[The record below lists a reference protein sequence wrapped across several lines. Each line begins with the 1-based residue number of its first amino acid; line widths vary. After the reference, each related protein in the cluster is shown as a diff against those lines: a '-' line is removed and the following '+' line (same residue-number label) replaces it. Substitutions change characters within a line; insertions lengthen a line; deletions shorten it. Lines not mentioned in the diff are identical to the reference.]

1 MSKQSVNE
9 EKEMT
14 FGEHLDELR
23 KILIRV
29 AIVIVVLFIAM
40 FAIDNVWLDILL
52 GPSNASFPTYRFFN
66 WFAGVIDSDAL
77 RISPANNF
85 DLINTK
91 VAGQFML
98 AMKSAFIGSL
108 IVAVPYLI
116 FELWL
121 FVKPAIPVKM
131 QRKCARYAMITPLW
145 FFSGLLFGYF
155 VIVPLTIN
163 FLTNYTIDQVAIQNL
178 ITPDSFI
185 STVIGVSMAAGIT
198 FLLPM
203 FIRLIANMGL
213 VTAPT
218 LKQYRKHAIAILLIF
233 AAIITPPDVFSQI
246 LIFIPCYIM
255 YEYGIRIAAHIDA
268 EREAAEKAQGA
279 KAVAAAVE
287 DDDEVEDRETVKYD
301 D

>member
-1 MSKQSVNE
+1 MSKQVANE

-23 KILIRV
+23 KILVR
-29 AIVIVVLFIAM
+29 VIVVIITLFIVM
-40 FAIDNVWLDILL
+40 FAIDNIWLNILL
-52 GPSNASFPTYRFFN
+52 GPSQGDFLTYHFFD
-66 WFAGVIDSDAL
+66 WLADVINSDAL
-77 RISPANNF
+77 RISPADNF

-98 AMKSAFIGSL
+98 AMKSAFVGSF
-108 IVAVPYLI
+108 IIAVPYLI

-145 FFSGLLFGYF
+145 FFGGLLFGYF
-155 VIVPLTIN
+155 IIVPLTIN
-163 FLTNYTIDQVAIQNL
+163 FLTNYTIDHVAIQNL

-218 LKQYRKHAIAILLIF
+218 LKQYRKHAIAVLIIF

-255 YEYGIRIAAHIDA
+255 YEYGIRIAARIDA